1 MAVAQLDVT
10 HCPKGHWL
18 GGENLV
24 PSRLRTGARSCLV
37 CNRARTIV
45 ANLEVRGHVFEDRE
59 AAVDHYL
66 DVELS
71 RTDKGRDR
79 VAADAMRDG
88 GGPA

>member
-1 MAVAQLDVT
+1 MALAQVETT

-18 GGENLV
+18 GGANLV
-24 PSRLRTGARSCLV
+24 PSALADGRRSCLV

-45 ANLEVRGHVFEDRE
+45 ANLEVRGHVFPDRE

-71 RTDKGRDR
+71 RTDKGRDL
-79 VAADAMRDG
+79 VAADALREEG
-88 GGPA
+88 RR